1 MAVALSLA
9 GCAETPFDVMGGN
22 GSQQSTQPSA
32 APPAATPAT
41 PRAQAQPQ
49 VQGQP
54 RPQQQAQVQG
64 QQQPQQ
70 QAQVQGQQRPQ
81 QQAQVQGQQRPQ
93 QQAPAGPTPNVV
105 PQVLQRAG
113 VNKCLPRIKQVTDFV
128 TANTQHNG
136 QFLIAPQ
143 PQTDQ
148 KMVSVMMEVQSGNQ
162 LSFVDTGF
170 DPGAGTNQCGGMYET
185 ITYWNNS
192 CQEVATRAYGSA
204 KRGPPLRQAIMSLEG
219 GANLRI
225 FLMPTSATGCVAI
238 KKEMVYK

>member
-1 MAVALSLA
+1 MALALMLA
-9 GCAETPFDVMGGN
+9 GCAETPFDVLGDN

-32 APPAATPAT
+32 APPAAPPASPQT
-41 PRAQAQPQ
+41 QAQPQ

-54 RPQQQAQVQG
+54 RPQQQAQVQS
-64 QQQPQQ
+64 
-70 QAQVQGQQRPQ
+70 QQRPQ

-93 QQAPAGPTPNVV
+93 QQSPAGPTPNVV

-170 DPGAGTNQCGGMYET
+170 DPGVGTNQCGGMYET

-204 KRGPPLRQAIMSLEG
+204 KRGPPLRQAIMNLEG

-225 FLMPTSATGCVAI
+225 FLMPASANGCVAI